1 LLDQG
6 LAQTLRADPTED
18 AFMLI
23 GVPLETALG
32 ETRVAVTPETAKKLK
47 ALGHTVRIQS
57 GAGVSA
63 SATDDAYAAVGAEI
77 TDAAAAF
84 GCEMVLKVRAPF
96 DNEMALMHSGAAL
109 VGMLNPFDAA
119 AVQRIAAAGLTSF
132 ALEAAPRTTRAQ
144 SMDVLSSQANI
155 AGYKAVMIAADKYQ
169 RFFPMLMTAA
179 GTVKAARVV
188 ILGVG
193 VAGLQAIATAK
204 RLGAVIEAS
213 DVRPAAKEQVESLGA
228 KFIDVPFETD
238 EEREAAVGVGGYARP
253 MPPGWLERQKLEVAK
268 RVAAADVVISTALIP
283 GRAAPTLITEDMVRA
298 MKPGSVIVDI
308 AAGRGPDGVGGNC
321 PLSQADQTVVVH
333 GVTIVGETNLPALV
347 AADASAL
354 YARNV
359 LDFLKLVISKEGALV
374 VPMDDDIVAACL
386 MTQGGTVKRT

>member
-1 LLDQG
+1 M
-6 LAQTLRADPTED
+6 R
-18 AFMLI
+18 I
-23 GVPLETALG
+23 GVPTETTVG

-47 ALGHTVRIQS
+47 AQGHALYVQS
-57 GAGVSA
+57 GAGVAA
-63 SATDDAYAAVGAEI
+63 SATDEAYRAVGCDIA
-77 TDAAAAF
+77 DAPAAF
-84 GCEMVLKVRAPF
+84 GCELVLKVRPPF
-96 DNEMALMHSGAAL
+96 ENELALMQPGATL

-119 AVQRIAAAGLTSF
+119 GLSRLAAAGLTAF

-155 AGYKAVMIAADKYQ
+155 AGYKAVMIAADRYQ

-213 DVRPAAKEQVESLGA
+213 DVRPSVKEQVESLGG
-228 KFIDVPFETD
+228 KFIDVPYETA
-238 EEREAAVGVGGYARP
+238 EEKEAAEGVGGYARP
-253 MPPGWLERQKLEVAK
+253 MPESWLARQKLEVAK
-268 RVAAADVVISTALIP
+268 RVAQADVVISTALIP
-283 GRAAPTLITEDMVRA
+283 GRAAPVLITEEMVKS

-308 AAGRGPDGVGGNC
+308 AAPAGGNC
-321 PLSQADQTVVVH
+321 PLTEPGKTVVKH
-333 GVTIVGETNLPALV
+333 GVTLVGETNLSALV
-347 AADASAL
+347 AADASQL

-359 LDFLKLVISKEGALV
+359 LDFLKLIIDKEGRLHT
-374 VPMDDDIVAACL
+374 DLNDDIVAACL
-386 MTQGGTVKRT
+386 VARDGQVTRK

>member
-1 LLDQG
+1 
-6 LAQTLRADPTED
+6 
-18 AFMLI
+18 MLI

-32 ETRVAVTPETAKKLK
+32 ETRVAVTPETVKKLK

-57 GAGVSA
+57 GAGLSA

-77 TDAAAAF
+77 TDAATAF
-84 GCEMVLKVRAPF
+84 GCEMVLKVRAPL
-96 DNEMALMHSGAAL
+96 DNELPLFQGGAAL

-119 AVQRIAAAGLTSF
+119 GLQRIAAAGLTSF

-213 DVRPAAKEQVESLGA
+213 DVRPAVKEQVESLGA

-283 GRAAPTLITEDMVRA
+283 GRAAPTLITEDMVKA

-308 AAGRGPDGVGGNC
+308 AAGRGPNGIGGNC

-386 MTQGGTVKRT
+386 MTQNEKVLRT

>member
-1 LLDQG
+1 
-6 LAQTLRADPTED
+6 
-18 AFMLI
+18 MLI
-23 GVPLETALG
+23 GVPAETMAG
-32 ETRVAVTPETAKKLK
+32 ETRVAVTPETVKKL
-47 ALGHTVRIQS
+47 AASGHTVRVQS
-57 GAGVSA
+57 GAGIAA
-63 SATDDAYAAVGAEI
+63 SVTDAAYQAAGAEI
-77 TDAAAAF
+77 TDATGAF
-84 GCEMVLKVRAPF
+84 GADMVLKVRTPTDA
-96 DNEMALMHSGAAL
+96 ETALMKPGT
-109 VGMLNPFDAA
+109 VVIGMLNPFDAA
-119 AVQRIAAAGLTSF
+119 GLQRLATAGLTAF

-213 DVRPAAKEQVESLGA
+213 DVRPSVKEQIESLGG
-228 KFIDVPFETD
+228 KFIEVSYDTD
-238 EEREAAVGVGGYARP
+238 EEKEAAVGVGGYARP
-253 MPPGWLERQKLEVAK
+253 MPASWLARQQVEVAK
-268 RVAAADVVISTALIP
+268 RVALADIVISTALIP
-283 GRAAPTLITEDMVRA
+283 GRAAPTLITEDMVKA

-308 AAGRGPDGVGGNC
+308 AAGKGPDGVGGNC
-321 PLSQADQTVVVH
+321 PLSEADKTVVKH

-359 LDFLKLVISKEGALV
+359 LDFLKLIVTKEGALKI
-374 VPMDDDIVAACL
+374 DLEDDIVAACRVAQDGQV
-386 MTQGGTVKRT
+386 TKQ

>member
-1 LLDQG
+1 
-6 LAQTLRADPTED
+6 
-18 AFMLI
+18 MLI
-23 GVPLETALG
+23 GVPLETVAG

-47 ALGHTVRIQS
+47 AQGHTLRIQS
-57 GAGVSA
+57 GAGVAA
-63 SATDDAYAAVGAEI
+63 SATDEAYIAAGAEI
-77 TDAAAAF
+77 TDKAGAF
-84 GCEMVLKVRAPF
+84 GADLVLKVRAPV
-96 DNEMALMHSGAAL
+96 DSELSLMKSGANL
-109 VGMLNPFDAA
+109 VGMLNPFDAPGL
-119 AVQRIAAAGLTSF
+119 QRLAGAGLTSF

-213 DVRPAAKEQVESLGA
+213 DVRPSVKEQVESLGA
-228 KFIDVPFETD
+228 KFIDVSYDTP
-238 EEREAAVGVGGYARP
+238 EEKEAAEGVGGYAKP
-253 MPPGWLERQKLEVAK
+253 MPQSWLDRQKVEVAK
-268 RVAAADVVISTALIP
+268 RVAQADVVITTALIP
-283 GRAAPTLITEDMVRA
+283 GRAAPVLVTEEMVKS
-298 MKPGSVIVDI
+298 MKPGSVIVDL
-308 AAGRGPDGVGGNC
+308 AAAQGGNC
-321 PLSQADQTVVVH
+321 PLTEANKTVVKH
-333 GVTIVGETNLPALV
+333 GVTLVGETNLPALV

-359 LDFLKLVISKEGALV
+359 LDFLKLVITKEGGFN

-386 MTQGGTVKRT
+386 MTQGGEVKRK